1 MTSVTLILAPPVSIL
16 LNMID
21 VWMTIDRHN
30 ILNSINKRQ
39 GRHNIFQTFFSKLPQ
54 YSLLLCTKM
63 LIAGVLIQQIKNI
76 KALLRNYKAPKLF

>member
-39 GRHNIFQTFFSKLPQ
+39 ERHNIFHTFFFKVATVFSFIVYQ
-54 YSLLLCTKM
+54 NVNCRGAYSTNQK
-63 LIAGVLIQQIKNI
+63 
-76 KALLRNYKAPKLF
+76 YKSPLA